1 MPMGKE
7 ILTANKFIDVDI
19 QEKPLCFHR
28 AVFARSALLQ
38 HVLEEALEDRG
49 DLRAGG
55 VGDR

>member
-1 MPMGKE
+1 MGKE
-7 ILTANKFIDVDI
+7 ILTANKFFDVDI